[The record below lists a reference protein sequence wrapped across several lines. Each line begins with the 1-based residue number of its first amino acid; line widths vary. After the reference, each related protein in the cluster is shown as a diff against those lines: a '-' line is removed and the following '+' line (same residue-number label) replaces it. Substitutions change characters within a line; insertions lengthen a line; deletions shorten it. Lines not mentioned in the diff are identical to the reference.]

1 MLLMRGPPVGSDGS
15 STQLKGGGA
24 MDEKKIV
31 VLDAGV
37 ALEEI
42 ADMQACCKG
51 KPQAV
56 SR

>member
-1 MLLMRGPPVGSDGS
+1 MDGN
-15 STQLKGGGA
+15 
-24 MDEKKIV
+24 KIV

-37 ALEEI
+37 TVKEI
-42 ADMQACCKG
+42 AAMSVCCKG

>member
-1 MLLMRGPPVGSDGS
+1 MEMSY
-15 STQLKGGGA
+15 STAKEEKA

-31 VLDAGV
+31 VLDAGFTV
-37 ALEEI
+37 EEI
-42 ADMQACCKG
+42 AAMQGCCKG